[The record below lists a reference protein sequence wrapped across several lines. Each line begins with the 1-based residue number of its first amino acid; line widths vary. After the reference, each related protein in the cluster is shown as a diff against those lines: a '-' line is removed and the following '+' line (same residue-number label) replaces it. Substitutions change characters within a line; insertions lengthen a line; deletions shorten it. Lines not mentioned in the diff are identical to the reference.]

1 MRQHLFFFFVTIT
14 GIAELI
20 EATHVAGDDIAQLN
34 QNHEVQ
40 EDLNATT
47 TSTPPAFVAQQTNDE
62 INALLAS
69 VLESH
74 LQLATNQEV
83 ANLLHLE
90 DFDSSSADADNDHHA
105 HDFQHYDASDYDGNH
120 EDDDDEYEYNDDA
133 AGSDE
138 EKEDADEETEEEN
151 STTSPP
157 PNTRSGIVTGWVV

>member
-1 MRQHLFFFFVTIT
+1 MRELLFFYFVTIT
-14 GIAELI
+14 GLAEFI
-20 EATHVAGDDIAQLN
+20 EATHVEGDDIAQLN

-47 TSTPPAFVAQQTNDE
+47 TSPPPAFVAQQTNDE
-62 INALLAS
+62 INDLLAS
-69 VLESH
+69 LLDSH
-74 LQLATNQEV
+74 LHLATNQEV

-90 DFDSSSADADNDHHA
+90 DFDSSSADDDDHHA
-105 HDFQHYDASDYDGNH
+105 HDFEHYDASDYDGNH

-138 EKEDADEETEEEN
+138 ENEDAEGETEEEYT
-151 STTSPP
+151 TTSPP